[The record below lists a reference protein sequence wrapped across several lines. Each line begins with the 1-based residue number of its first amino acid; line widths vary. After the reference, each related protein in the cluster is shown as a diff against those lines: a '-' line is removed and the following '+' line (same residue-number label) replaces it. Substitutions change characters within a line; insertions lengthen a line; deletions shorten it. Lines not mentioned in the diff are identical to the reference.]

1 MSPVRSLRSRFS
13 RPLTRAGERSERTS
27 VDVER
32 PPRHKCYD
40 ARVQVRP
47 SIKLVIAGYI
57 ASVVFAVA
65 LIILLLAWDE
75 TSPWKWAVL
84 VLPAVAFFSAL
95 RRHIQRR
102 LTKLTIEG
110 DRLRYESG
118 LLSKSTRTMELFK
131 VQDVRV
137 DQSLGQRMLNT
148 GNLSIETAGSSSHI
162 TIESIDDPQ
171 GAADHILQMARA
183 SHPKA

>member
-1 MSPVRSLRSRFS
+1 M
-13 RPLTRAGERSERTS
+13 
-27 VDVER
+27 
-32 PPRHKCYD
+32 
-40 ARVQVRP
+40 RP
-47 SIKLVIAGYI
+47 SIKLVVAGYI
-57 ASVVFAVA
+57 VSAIFAVV
-65 LIILLLAWDE
+65 LILLVLDRPE

-84 VLPAVAFFSAL
+84 ALPALAFFSAL

-102 LTKLTIEG
+102 LTKLTIDG

-137 DQSLGQRMLNT
+137 DQSLRQRMLNT

-171 GAADHILQMARA
+171 GAADHILQLARA

>member
-1 MSPVRSLRSRFS
+1 SGVWWPRFLRTANEVSGPK
-13 RPLTRAGERSERTS
+13 RPELAPSY
-27 VDVER
+27 
-32 PPRHKCYD
+32 KCYD

-47 SIKLVIAGYI
+47 SIKLVLAGYI
-57 ASVVFAVA
+57 ASAIFAVA
-65 LIILLLAWDE
+65 LILLVLAWPE

-84 VLPAVAFFSAL
+84 ALPAFAFLTPS

-102 LTKLTIEG
+102 LTKLSIEG

-162 TIESIDDPQ
+162 TI
-171 GAADHILQMARA
+171 
-183 SHPKA
+183 